1 MRLEQLE
8 KMLIQDNFL
17 RCHRSYII
25 NLDYISDI
33 NNSDF
38 VLNDGTL
45 IPLKRDHKKV
55 FKTYYEDY
63 LFKKIRRK
71 GR

>member
-1 MRLEQLE
+1 MRLDQIE

-33 NNSDF
+33 NNKDF

-45 IPLKRDHKKV
+45 IPLKRDHKKF

-63 LFKKIRRK
+63 LFKQTRRR